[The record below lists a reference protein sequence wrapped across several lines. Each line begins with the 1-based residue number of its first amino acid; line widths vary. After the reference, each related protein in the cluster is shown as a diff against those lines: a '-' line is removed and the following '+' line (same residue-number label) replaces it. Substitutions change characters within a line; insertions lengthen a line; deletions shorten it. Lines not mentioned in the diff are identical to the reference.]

1 MTTRGQSFEIDRK
14 KSKANKSDIFRGLKI
29 LELTA
34 SGKSNLPIRELAK
47 EANLPRSI
55 VLPMLFRLTQT
66 WGTGQVDHKKNLW
79 RPFEKTIGHLP
90 DFHIAAV
97 IQSHYEEPV

>member
-14 KSKANKSDIFRGLKI
+14 KSKANKSDIFRGRKI

-47 EANLPRSI
+47 EANLPSI
-55 VLPMLFRLTQT
+55 VPPNAILFTP
-66 WGTGQVDHKKNLW
+66 NL
-79 RPFEKTIGHLP
+79 GHG
-90 DFHIAAV
+90 AG
-97 IQSHYEEPV
+97 

>member
-14 KSKANKSDIFRGLKI
+14 TAKQTSQTLFRGLKI

-34 SGKSNLPIRELAK
+34 SGKSNVSIRELAK

-55 VLPMLFRLTQT
+55 VLPMLFYSVCPKPSAPDQERSIRKTYGCHL
-66 WGTGQVDHKKNLW
+66 KKLLASW
-79 RPFEKTIGHLP
+79 LIFP
-90 DFHIAAV
+90 
-97 IQSHYEEPV
+97 